1 MLGKTLSIY
10 EDQENDYRGIFE
22 FETSFNK
29 KPNQNLLLPKEEE
42 NKCMVSRFFERVK
55 YVILKI
61 LMVSELRPKGT

>member
-1 MLGKTLSIY
+1 MLGKMLSIC

-42 NKCMVSRFFERVK
+42 NKCMVSRFFE
-55 YVILKI
+55 
-61 LMVSELRPKGT
+61 SEICHFKNSYGE

>member
-1 MLGKTLSIY
+1 MLSIC

-29 KPNQNLLLPKEEE
+29 KPNQNLLFPKEEE

-55 YVILKI
+55 CVILKI
-61 LMVSELRPKGT
+61 LIVSELRPKGT